1 MSTPFRNFKSRG
13 ISRAHMNQK
22 FLTGS
27 KRIQRVNQLIK
38 KELSQILL
46 REVEF
51 NSGVLITVTRV
62 ESAADLNQA
71 KIYIS
76 CLPEEKTSKVFQI
89 LNRQVY
95 ELQQKLN
102 QRLRM
107 RPIPRIKFVEEKR
120 TAEAGKVEE
129 ILEELKLKK

>member
-1 MSTPFRNFKSRG
+1 MKS
-13 ISRAHMNQK
+13 
-22 FLTGS
+22 
-27 KRIQRVNQLIK
+27 RIQRVNQLIK
-38 KELSQILL
+38 KEISQILL
-46 REVEF
+46 REVDWEESVVPPGWRP
-51 NSGVLITVTRV
+51 SGVLITVTRV
-62 ESAADLNQA
+62 ESAVDLNQA

-89 LNRQVY
+89 LNQQIY
-95 ELQQKLN
+95 ELQKKLN